1 MKEKKIYEGKI
12 ITLGDS
18 QVGKTCLIYRFA
30 DNTFIDSYL
39 STIGIDSKSKVVK
52 LDKDRKIKLIVYD
65 TAGQERFKSL
75 SANYIKKADGI
86 LIVYDVTNKQ
96 SFINVENWIKSAKE
110 DMNKNI
116 PIYLIGNKS
125 DLEEERQISEE
136 NGRNI
141 SEQYNLKFY
150 ETSCRTGK
158 NIEKCFQ
165 DMGNELYNTIEEKKN
180 KKEGQDNK
188 DDYESLQIEIREG
201 KKKKCC

>member
-1 MKEKKIYEGKI
+1 MKGKKIYEGKI

-39 STIGIDSKSKVVK
+39 STIGIDSKSKVVE

-165 DMGNELYNTIEEKKN
+165 DMGNELYNIIEEKKN